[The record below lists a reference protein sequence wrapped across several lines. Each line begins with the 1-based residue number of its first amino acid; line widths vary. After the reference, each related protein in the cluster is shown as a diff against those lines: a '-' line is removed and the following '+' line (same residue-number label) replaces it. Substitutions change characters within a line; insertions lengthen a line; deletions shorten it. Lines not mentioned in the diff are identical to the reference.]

1 MKTTK
6 HLANLYPLTNKQTSL
21 DDYIRGF
28 LNRTLTMF
36 SYKNLP
42 GTLPRYVLEKTLQ
55 VNGFATIYKYK
66 GNLLVTSGH
75 LHGQEKSPYNV
86 PTQVTINVPAL
97 QLNQELTI
105 NKECVVIKNDDLMT
119 GLIPTLSKHGTLIVE
134 NEITLLLKDYNARI
148 QTLISGGSDQTI
160 NSANKFLNN
169 IIDGNLTTVAESNF
183 LKDLSVHNA
192 QTQGA
197 STFQDLLQ
205 YQQYLK
211 SDLFNELGINT
222 NSNMKKERLI
232 TSEVDND
239 SEQTYPLIDNMLQNR
254 KEGINMVNKLF
265 NGEIA
270 VDYSGA
276 WKDKADQR
284 NTPDGNEPDEQPEND
299 NKVDEPNKDDKPEP
313 DNKQDDKPTP
323 DDKQDEKPAPDK
335 GGDK

>member
-1 MKTTK
+1 MKTAK
-6 HLANLYPLTNKQTSL
+6 QLASLYPLTNKQTSL

-28 LNRTLTMF
+28 LDRTLSMF
-36 SYKNLP
+36 AYENLP
-42 GTLPRYVLEKTLQ
+42 DTLPRYVLEKTLQ
-55 VNGFATIYKYK
+55 VHGFATIYKYQ
-66 GNLLVTSGH
+66 GQLLVATGN
-75 LHGQEKSPYNV
+75 LHGQEKSPYNE

-97 QLNQELTI
+97 QLNQDLTI
-105 NKECVVIKNDDLMT
+105 NKDCAVIKNDDLMT

-160 NSANKFLNN
+160 NSANQFLNN
-169 IIDGNLTTVAESNF
+169 IVEGNLTTVAESNF
-183 LKDLSVHNA
+183 LQDLSVHNA

-211 SDLFNELGINT
+211 SDLFSELGIST

-265 NGEIA
+265 NGEIM
-270 VDYSGA
+270 VDYNGA

-284 NTPDGNEPDEQPEND
+284 NTPDQQDEPDEQPEN
-299 NKVDEPNKDDKPEP
+299 KVDEPEPKPEP
-313 DNKQDDKPTP
+313 KPKPKQLQP
-323 DDKQDEKPAPDK
+323 DDKDDQPAPDK
-335 GGDK
+335 GGDQ

>member
-1 MKTTK
+1 MKTKK
-6 HLANLYPLTNKQTSL
+6 HLASLYPLTDKANSL

-36 SYKNLP
+36 AYENLP
-42 GTLPRYVLEKTLQ
+42 DTLPRYVLEKTLQ

-75 LHGQEKSPYNV
+75 LHGQEKSPYNE
-86 PTQVTINVPAL
+86 PTKVTINVPAL
-97 QLNQELTI
+97 KLNQELTI
-105 NKECVVIKNDDLMT
+105 GKDCVVVKNDDLMT

-134 NEITLLLKDYNARI
+134 NEITLLLKDYNDCI

-192 QTQGA
+192 QSQGS

-211 SDLFNELGINT
+211 SDLFSELGINT
-222 NSNMKKERLI
+222 NANMKKERLI

-270 VDYSGA
+270 VDYNGA
-276 WKDKADQR
+276 WKDKADKR
-284 NTPDGNEPDEQPEND
+284 NTPDQQDDQSKNKVE
-299 NKVDEPNKDDKPEP
+299 NKVDEPEPKEPKTEHNPEP
-313 DNKQDDKPTP
+313 DDKEA
-323 DDKQDEKPAPDK
+323 QSESNK
-335 GGDK
+335 GGDQ

>member
-6 HLANLYPLTNKQTSL
+6 HLANLYPLTNKQVNL
-21 DDYIRGF
+21 DDYIKSF

-36 SYKNLP
+36 AYTNLP
-42 GTLPRYVLEKTLQ
+42 DSLPRYVLERTLQ
-55 VNGFATIYKYK
+55 VNGYATVYKYQGK
-66 GNLLVTSGH
+66 LLVTTGN
-75 LHGQEKSPYNV
+75 LHGQEKSPYNE

-105 NKECVVIKNDDLMT
+105 NKDCAVIKNDDLMN

-192 QTQGA
+192 QTQGS

-211 SDLFNELGINT
+211 SDLLSELGINT
-222 NSNMKKERLI
+222 NTNMKKERLI

-265 NGEIA
+265 NGEIM
-270 VDYSGA
+270 VDYNGA

-284 NTPDGNEPDEQPEND
+284 NTPDQQDEPDEQPEN
-299 NKVDEPNKDDKPEP
+299 KVDEPEPKTEPKPEP
-313 DNKQDDKPTP
+313 KQVQPNDK
-323 DDKQDEKPAPDK
+323 DKQSEPDK
-335 GGDK
+335 GGDQ